1 MRRQTPLKTIPAAL
15 ILLALALPEPG
26 LLADSYRCGRKVVRS
41 GDSSADLIRKCG
53 EPRRKDS
60 GRERLRMDGQMQE
73 VRVQRWYYQRN
84 SRSIERAV
92 LLRDGRIV
100 AIRVN
105 TR

>member
-1 MRRQTPLKTIPAAL
+1 
-15 ILLALALPEPG
+15 
-26 LLADSYRCGRKVVRS
+26 
-41 GDSSADLIRKCG
+41 
-53 EPRRKDS
+53 
-60 GRERLRMDGQMQE
+60 MDGQMQE